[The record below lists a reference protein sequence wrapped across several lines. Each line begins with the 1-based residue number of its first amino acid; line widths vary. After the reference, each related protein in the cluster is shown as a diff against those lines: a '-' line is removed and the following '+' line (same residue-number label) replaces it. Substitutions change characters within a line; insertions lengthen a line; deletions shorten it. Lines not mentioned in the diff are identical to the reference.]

1 VRKKQRIFIGA
12 WAIGFVSAKLEGVE
26 LVEAGL
32 LLDFIVFGEGGGEM
46 LYHLTFGNL
55 YYYRHRELERG

>member
-1 VRKKQRIFIGA
+1 MGG
-12 WAIGFVSAKLEGVE
+12 WAVGFVSELEGVE

-32 LLDFIVFGEGGGEM
+32 LFYFIGFGNGGDM

-55 YYYRHRELERG
+55 YYYRHFVRSSSQE